1 MPDVCSPFKIG
12 GQIYPQELDGIKGL
26 VIDNQGLRQGLIEQK

>member
-12 GQIYPQELDGIKGL
+12 GQIYPQELDGINSLKGL
-26 VIDNQGLRQGLIEQK
+26 VIVAPGFAL